1 MLANES
7 ELQSIGFK
15 DSDDLLDMDKDMMDF
30 EKDAADNDNGDAE
43 GSGKAPAE

>member
-15 DSDDLLDMDKDMMDF
+15 DSDDLLTMGSDMNDL
-30 EKDAADNDNGDAE
+30 EKEAGELDPDE
-43 GSGKAPAE
+43 KAK